1 MAASPWPI
9 PRRWPLATSRRA
21 RCHCPTRRLK
31 KKNGNQQLYNSFYFV
46 SDSSEVINLLFFPFS
61 SPFFSNLQISAIL
74 MIFLSR
80 MDGLLLK
87 YDMVILYSENLSG
100 FRFFPRYVITMYLEQ
115 SSTKLFYIKWAISL
129 FILFSQSTVTKT
141 HRFIDMFEENGENF
155 W

>member
-80 MDGLLLK
+80 MDDGLLLK
-87 YDMVILYSENLSG
+87 YDMMILYSRNLSG
-100 FRFFPRYVITMYLEQ
+100 FRFFRFFRISWNLQIFYFFYSFFTDLIICISNRVVCWF
-115 SSTKLFYIKWAISL
+115 SSSHEIYPVS
-129 FILFSQSTVTKT
+129 
-141 HRFIDMFEENGENF
+141 RC
-155 W
+155 